1 MHGFSEKLGWK
12 MQKSDDGLVQKFCND
27 IGVSRGVFKV
37 WMHNNKNS
45 SLRKKSESDVGI
57 GIATQIATQNDDKN
71 NAGNGNDD
79 GSNNVIHH
87 MNEDGCVNVH
97 VSSVNGLSSS

>member
-12 MQKSDDGLVQKFCND
+12 MQKSDDGLVQKFCNE

-37 WMHNNKNS
+37 WMHNNKNN

-71 NAGNGNDD
+71 NVGNGNDD
-79 GSNNVIHH
+79 ASNNVIHH
-87 MNEDGCVNVH
+87 MNEDHGCVNVH
-97 VSSVNGLSSS
+97 VSSVNGLSS